1 MWVFEVLSGGKEDKC
16 ENTGTRG
23 SLSTKGLSFPKFK
36 QLCVQSFLAVLMTPE
51 IGICFH
57 SSVNKNAAAHFQ
69 MCGISILENF
79 VPSKET
85 HRSNFYVYV
94 YD

>member
-1 MWVFEVLSGGKEDKC
+1 MK
-16 ENTGTRG
+16 T
-23 SLSTKGLSFPKFK
+23 LSTQGLSFPEFK
-36 QLCVQSFLAVLMTPE
+36 QPCVQSLLAVLMTPE
-51 IGICFH
+51 TGVCFR

-69 MCGISILENF
+69 MCGISILENS

-85 HRSNFYVYV
+85 HRSNFYVFV